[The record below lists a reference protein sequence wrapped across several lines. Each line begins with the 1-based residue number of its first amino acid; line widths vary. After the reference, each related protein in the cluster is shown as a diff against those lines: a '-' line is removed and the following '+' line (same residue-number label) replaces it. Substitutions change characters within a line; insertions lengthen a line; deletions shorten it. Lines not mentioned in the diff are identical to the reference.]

1 MEDDNLLRASISQ
14 ALNSL
19 NFKIVA
25 EASNAKSVFEKIG
38 IEDVDVALIDIDL
51 GVGANGIDIAKKLRT
66 KNARI
71 GIIFLTSFSDPRL
84 AKVRSE
90 ELPVG
95 SIYLQKTSIA
105 DLRPIANAIIFAKQY
120 PTKQIH
126 NKGSRI
132 DLTDQQILVLQMVA
146 SGRTTSS
153 IALELGL
160 TERAI
165 EKTLTKL
172 QKLLDV
178 KINKESNS
186 RILLTNAYLK
196 ITGKK

>member
-19 NFKIVA
+19 HFKIVA

-51 GVGANGIDIAKKLRT
+51 GVGANGIDIAKKLRN

-84 AKVRSE
+84 AQVRSE

-95 SIYLQKTSIA
+95 AIYLQKTSIA
-105 DLRPIANAIIFAKQY
+105 DLRQIANAIIFAKQY
-120 PTKQIH
+120 PTKQIE

-178 KINKESNS
+178 KNDKESNS
-186 RILLTNAYLK
+186 RILLTNSYLK
-196 ITGKK
+196 IIGKR